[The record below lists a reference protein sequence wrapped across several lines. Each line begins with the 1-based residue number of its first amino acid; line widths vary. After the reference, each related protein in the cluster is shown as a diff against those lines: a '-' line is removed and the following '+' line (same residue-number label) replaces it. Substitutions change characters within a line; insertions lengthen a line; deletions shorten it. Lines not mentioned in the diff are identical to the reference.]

1 MSDISSYASMFD
13 LHIHT
18 TFSDGECSIDKVRII
33 AKLKRL
39 NFVAI
44 ADHYSEY
51 KKVPNRMT
59 GKTIQKYL
67 EKLDEVG
74 VYKSVEVDI
83 LEDGSVS
90 ISKKNANRFDFIIAG
105 VHTLRNRKFWIDPR
119 PIWNPKGFVDDL
131 RKVLIKAMG
140 TGLVDVLAHPTWL
153 PWSIR
158 HMTNRL
164 IDKHWIKSI
173 VTTAKENDV
182 AMEINGA
189 WKVPKEFF
197 VYECLRQRVSVAVGS
212 DAHKCSSI
220 GEISYPVLLLK
231 SLNIPIDLMFVPIK
245 KK

>member
-1 MSDISSYASMFD
+1 MFD

-18 TFSDGECSIDKVRII
+18 TFSDGECTIDKVPLM

-51 KKVPNRMT
+51 KKVHNRMT
-59 GKTIQKYL
+59 GKTIQKYI
-67 EKLDEVG
+67 EKLNEVG

-105 VHTLRNRKFWIDPR
+105 VHTLKNRKFWIDPR

-131 RKVLIKAMG
+131 LKVFIKAMR

-158 HMTNRL
+158 HMTDRL
-164 IDKHWIKSI
+164 IDKDWIKSVI
-173 VTTAKENDV
+173 KTAKENDV
-182 AMEINGA
+182 AIEVNGA
-189 WKVPKEFF
+189 WKVPKESFIE
-197 VYECLRQRVSVAVGS
+197 ECLRQKVSMSVGS
-212 DAHKCSSI
+212 DAHTCSSI
-220 GEISYPVLLLK
+220 GEIRYPVLLLK
-231 SLNIPIDLMFVPIK
+231 SLNIPIDSIFVPIEK
-245 KK
+245 E